1 MYSSESPGCWP
12 GSPGGE
18 SAYEGTSFVD
28 HLNVFNKLVTQLVSV
43 NKKIEENNKVVMLE
57 SSLLQSWEQLVI
69 NIIVEKNTLNFDKI
83 IAYLLEAESLKK
95 MQESSFLGDQALIVS
110 GGVGKVKNN
119 EKKKGKIKG

>member
-1 MYSSESPGCWP
+1 M
-12 GSPGGE
+12 
-18 SAYEGTSFVD
+18 D
-28 HLNVFNKLVTQLVSV
+28 
-43 NKKIEENNKVVMLE
+43 KKIEENNKVVMLE

-69 NIIVEKNTLNFDKI
+69 NILVEKNTLNFDKI